1 MVIFM
6 YLNRKMLIGLISV
19 VGSTVMPHSQSMAQ
33 TYNDC
38 KKEILRKNL
47 DDASAVRKA
56 LKFCQKKHP
65 IHKSISVCKKD
76 AMKKTEDK
84 RNLALKR
91 CGELASYAAYES
103 KSNLPFVLYDRQIVV
118 DGQEFNKVRDFNWI
132 ISNGMDCSELTD
144 AIEKFNDANFFF
156 HGMDLSKLGI
166 KSSLLKKSLKK
177 VQKGEYHFQPFFQLD
192 TKSKGPLAFFPVGR
206 CDYTTPKNPFINAV
220 SQFYLID
227 YTEKK
232 LYPYNIVF
240 FYNENKAPDL
250 NNVRKSISQR
260 SFGRVVS
267 ETNKKGRVI
276 IADLK
281 LRDFDEEGDPKNIC
295 SGEKKSGIFFTVNHH
310 DDQTYKADTA
320 LLTNVSSYC
329 SYKMRILRHVKISLE
344 QSR

>member
-19 VGSTVMPHSQSMAQ
+19 VSSTVMPHSQSTAQ

-38 KKEILRKNL
+38 KKEILRQNL
-47 DDASAVRKA
+47 TDTSAVRNA
-56 LKFCQKKHP
+56 LKACQKKHP
-65 IHKSISVCKKD
+65 IHKSISFCKKN
-76 AMKKTEDK
+76 AMKKTVGE

-103 KSNLPFVLYDRQIVV
+103 KSNLPFVWYDRQIVV
-118 DGQEFNKVRDFNWI
+118 EGQEFNKVRDFNWI
-132 ISNGMDCSELTD
+132 LSNGMDCSELTD
-144 AIEKFNDANFFF
+144 AIEGFNDANFFF
-156 HGMDLSKLGI
+156 HGMDVSKLGVKPSTL
-166 KSSLLKKSLKK
+166 KSSLKKI
-177 VQKGEYHFQPFFQLD
+177 QKGEYHFKPFFQLD
-192 TKSKGPLAFFPVGR
+192 TNSKSPLAFFPVGR
-206 CDYTTPKNPFINAV
+206 CSYTTPKNPFINAV

-240 FYNENKAPDL
+240 FYNENKAPVL

-267 ETNKKGRVI
+267 ETNKRGRVI
-276 IADLK
+276 IADSR
-281 LRDFDEEGDPKNIC
+281 LRAFDDEGDPKNIC
-295 SGEKKSGIFFTVNHH
+295 SGEKKSEIFFTINHH
-310 DDQTYKADTA
+310 GEQTYKADSA

-329 SYKMRILRHVKISLE
+329 SYKMRILRHMKISLE
-344 QSR
+344 QNR